1 MKYLGVFVLL
11 IGTLLL
17 MKAGFMPSEND
28 NLFLGLGLL
37 LVIGGYLT
45 HIVVSRKFVD

>member
-17 MKAGFMPSEND
+17 LKAGFLPSAND

-45 HIVVSRKFVD
+45 HIFISRKYVD

>member
-1 MKYLGVFVLL
+1 MKYLGVLVLL
-11 IGTLLL
+11 IGALLL

-37 LVIGGYLT
+37 LVIGGYLA
-45 HIVVSRKFVD
+45 HIFFSRKFVD